1 MVGNNGA
8 HRSLR
13 ALTAIAPNT
22 VQEAPSSQ
30 AWVQT
35 VEIPAPTL
43 EDNTAFAERLCKQLE
58 KPMGGRKISLD
69 MEALRSL
76 PAILRTGEG
85 AMECTLFGQGAEA
98 VLIDVRP
105 LGKRPR
111 PGLAV
116 DLGTTRVVLRLV
128 DMVTGQHLGEVSFD
142 NPQGQVG
149 PDILARIHYAGTA
162 GGLEELQGL
171 ITQSITQEAA
181 ALAQSCGLSKKDI
194 LCVAVA
200 GNTAMTHLLLGADP
214 HWMIREPY
222 TPMINSPGFLKCA
235 DLGLDFAKAARVYV
249 FPNVGSYFGGDLLAG
264 ILSSNMYCKEEVSIL
279 VDVGTNAEVVVGNR
293 DWLMACA
300 GAAGPALEGGVTAM
314 GMLAGPGAIEKVRID
329 PITRDFTFQTIGG
342 GKPVGICGSGV
353 IDLAAQ
359 LFLAGMIDL
368 RGKLLPSAC
377 QGRLTEQDEIL
388 ALVIVPASQSGNGHD
403 LLFSQVDLDSLVRS
417 KAAMYTILRTL
428 TNTVGLAFSDL
439 AEFNIA
445 GTFGSY
451 IDPVSAITIGMIP
464 DLPLSRYKA
473 LGNTSL
479 EGATQILLHRQAVDY
494 VKDIREKITYMELNV
509 NQEFMNRFSAAK
521 FIPHTNPALFPSVV
535 IPR

>member
-1 MVGNNGA
+1 M
-8 HRSLR
+8 
-13 ALTAIAPNT
+13 TATQSMMNPDT
-22 VQEAPSSQ
+22 SHSET
-30 AWVQT
+30 WVHT

-43 EDNTAFAERLCKQLE
+43 DDNTAFVERLCRQLD
-58 KPMGGRKISLD
+58 KPMGGMKISVD
-69 MEALRSL
+69 MDVLRALPS
-76 PAILRTGEG
+76 ILRTGEG
-85 AMECTLFGQGAEA
+85 AMDCTLFGQGNQA
-98 VLIDVRP
+98 VLIGVRP
-105 LGKRPR
+105 HGDTPK

-128 DMVTGQHLGEVSFD
+128 DMLTGNHLAESSFD

-149 PDILARIHYAGTA
+149 PDILARIHHAEPA
-162 GGLEELQGL
+162 GGLEELQCL
-171 ITQSITQEAA
+171 IAQEISREGAK
-181 ALAQSCGLSKKDI
+181 LARSCGLAPKDI
-194 LCVAVA
+194 YCLAVA

-214 HWMIREPY
+214 HWIIREPY
-222 TPMINSPGFLKCA
+222 TPMVNSPGFLKCA
-235 DLGLDFAKAARVYV
+235 DLGLDFARAARAYV

-264 ILSSNMYCKEEVSIL
+264 ILSSNMYCKDEVSIL

-314 GMLAGPGAIEKVRID
+314 GMLAGPGAIEKVHID
-329 PITRDFTFQTIGG
+329 PNTREFTFQTIGN

-368 RGKLLPSAC
+368 RGKLVPAAC
-377 QGRLTEQDEIL
+377 QGRLTEQDEIS
-388 ALVIVPASQSGNGHD
+388 ALIIVPASDSANGQD
-403 LLFSQVDLDSLVRS
+403 LLFSQADLDSLVRS
-417 KAAMYTILRTL
+417 KAAMYTILRTI

-479 EGATQILLHRQAVDY
+479 EGATQVLLHRKSVEQVQE
-494 VKDIREKITYMELNV
+494 IREKITYMELNV

-521 FIPHTNPALFPSVV
+521 FIPHTNPALFPSVQ
-535 IPR
+535 IPH